1 MVFSNLVKLAVI
13 KRKHPI
19 SSFLWSHGE
28 EKGKEISIIQL
39 LPFLLEKGIPTPV
52 FLPGDPCGQRSL
64 AGYSP
69 WGCKEL
75 DTSSDYAQHIVESAR
90 ACPCQNAFHDME
102 TESNCWAHLCNF
114 KTILF
119 S

>member
-39 LPFLLEKGIPTPV
+39 LPFLLEKGILTTV
-52 FLPGDPCGQRSL
+52 FLPGEFHGQRSL
-64 AGYSP
+64 VGPSP
-69 WGCKEL
+69 WGGKES
-75 DTSSDYAQHIVESAR
+75 DT
-90 ACPCQNAFHDME
+90 
-102 TESNCWAHLCNF
+102 TE
-114 KTILF
+114 
-119 S
+119 

>member
-39 LPFLLEKGIPTPV
+39 LPFLLEKGIPTTV
-52 FLPGDPCGQRSL
+52 FLPGEFHGQRSL
-64 AGYSP
+64 VGPSP
-69 WGCKEL
+69 WGGKES
-75 DTSSDYAQHIVESAR
+75 DT
-90 ACPCQNAFHDME
+90 
-102 TESNCWAHLCNF
+102 TE
-114 KTILF
+114 
-119 S
+119 